1 MPTVCKRFVKSWN
14 GSPIVKN
21 ASRTPPVQ
29 ITLVDPFR
37 NDKDSS
43 VKDINHKTYIMKPS
57 LIATLLQNPT
67 AEILGLAREYIA
79 GLRTN
84 SPSRWAALRL
94 CAEALERLA
103 GVQDQGESMVEV
115 GVALRRMALAGKL

>member
-29 ITLVDPFR
+29 ITLVDSFR

-84 SPSRWAALRL
+84 SPSRWAAL
-94 CAEALERLA
+94 AHIA
-103 GVQDQGESMVEV
+103 
-115 GVALRRMALAGKL
+115 

>member
-1 MPTVCKRFVKSWN
+1 
-14 GSPIVKN
+14 
-21 ASRTPPVQ
+21 
-29 ITLVDPFR
+29 
-37 NDKDSS
+37 
-43 VKDINHKTYIMKPS
+43 MKPS
-57 LIATLLQNPT
+57 LITTLLQNPT
-67 AEILGLAREYIA
+67 DEILGLAREYIA

-103 GVQDQGESMVEV
+103 GVPDQGESMAEV